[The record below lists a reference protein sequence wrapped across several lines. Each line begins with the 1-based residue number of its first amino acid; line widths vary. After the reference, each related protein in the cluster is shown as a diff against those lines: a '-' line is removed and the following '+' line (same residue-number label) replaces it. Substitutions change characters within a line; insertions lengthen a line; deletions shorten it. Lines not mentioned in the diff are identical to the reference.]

1 MINPVPLV
9 YKKTYEFLFIS
20 EYSNSFIFNATD
32 YLQMKYKKDLKTL
45 GCKIQGLKNLSQWL
59 YYQSCS
65 EQKIRGGKKSERPKN
80 IFCAKENLA
89 ASKKSS

>member
-1 MINPVPLV
+1 MLFFMINPVPLV

-45 GCKIQGLKNLSQWL
+45 GCKI
-59 YYQSCS
+59 
-65 EQKIRGGKKSERPKN
+65 
-80 IFCAKENLA
+80 
-89 ASKKSS
+89 

>member
-32 YLQMKYKKDLKTL
+32 YLQMKYKNDLKTL
-45 GCKIQGLKNLSQWL
+45 GCKI
-59 YYQSCS
+59 
-65 EQKIRGGKKSERPKN
+65 
-80 IFCAKENLA
+80 
-89 ASKKSS
+89 